1 MYQKEEYHI
10 RRTVAAKRLR
20 FNIVK
25 NNLCIFQKLLE
36 INDFE
41 NIINTEKF
49 LKQQSSRLEKEQTS
63 NSSTNG

>member
-25 NNLCIFQKLLE
+25 NNLFIFQKLLE

-41 NIINTEKF
+41 NIIYTEI
-49 LKQQSSRLEKEQTS
+49 S
-63 NSSTNG
+63 